1 MLLEWKAN
9 PNNENFVKFE
19 PYHKIVIPGGR
30 VLFALFVAALGL
42 VSALRLLIAVTSLVK
57 HRFEGAHTS
66 VVYRSC
72 SAQALLPSG
81 MENLPRPV
89 IEPMSP
95 SLAGGFLTTSPPG
108 KS

>member
-1 MLLEWKAN
+1 M
-9 PNNENFVKFE
+9 
-19 PYHKIVIPGGR
+19 
-30 VLFALFVAALGL
+30 
-42 VSALRLLIAVTSLVK
+42 LRLLIAVTSLVK
-57 HRFEGAHTS
+57 HRFEGAQTS
-66 VVYRSC
+66 VVYSSC

-95 SLAGGFLTTSPPG
+95 SLAGGFLTTRPLG